1 MDDLNLRAQIE
12 ITGTKDKKTQMEVFK
27 DTKVGDILSLVITLR
42 RTTSRRGNYATYI
55 NILNRRTDALT
66 VKSQSEIMSVLE
78 RCFEFKQI

>member
-27 DTKVGDILSLVITLR
+27 DTKVGDVLSLVITLR

-66 VKSQSEIMSVLE
+66 VKSQSEIMGVLE